1 VFYFECSKKDLNVP
15 PSIEDVNERMNT
27 LMQSLTYVCSSICPL
42 QTIPGYSEEPNA
54 AIRQLASAAQEGDMA
69 NLEQEVPSN
78 AATSARGRKVE
89 Q

>member
-1 VFYFECSKKDLNVP
+1 
-15 PSIEDVNERMNT
+15 MH
-27 LMQSLTYVCSSICPL
+27 SLTYVCSSVCPL

-69 NLEQEVPSN
+69 ILEQEVPHAPSN
-78 AATSARGRKVE
+78 AAESITGRKAE